1 MLVNERDKGDL
12 KMTYY
17 LYMDNRMVAE
27 VNGCDVAYAAYE
39 KLCEVAEMT
48 GCEAYLVDA
57 TTGEVVACS
66 CEE

>member
-1 MLVNERDKGDL
+1 M
-12 KMTYY
+12 MYY

-27 VNGCDVAYAAYE
+27 VSGCEIAYAAYE

-48 GCEAYLVDA
+48 GCEASLVDA
-57 TTGEVVACS
+57 TTSEVVACS